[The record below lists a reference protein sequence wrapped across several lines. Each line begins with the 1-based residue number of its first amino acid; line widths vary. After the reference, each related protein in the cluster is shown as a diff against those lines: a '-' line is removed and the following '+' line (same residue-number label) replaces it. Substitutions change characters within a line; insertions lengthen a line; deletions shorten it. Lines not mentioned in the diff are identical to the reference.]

1 MFGQS
6 YWGHGPQYGVIH
18 KQDFTKPGA
27 SSIWLDLVDYGVRDS
42 TELLVVIGN
51 NVIEP
56 RSGFRL
62 HKHPSP
68 KLELITSDT
77 GIGFV
82 SWLQTKT
89 TKPSFSKAIITDQ
102 ELLSAQPADD
112 DLLVLADADGGDVDK
127 KTTYSEFISGIN
139 PPVSGDVGG
148 SVLSTVIEPDAVT
161 YDKMQDVV
169 TANRVLGATVAGT
182 VAEIQVSLEAFGD
195 DAVDSTKL
203 KDVKDLIVY
212 NAAGSVLFTMYGAGS

>member
-89 TKPSFSKAIITDQ
+89 TKPSFDLTNRCVSCSNDSFCYCQGSKM
-102 ELLSAQPADD
+102 S
-112 DLLVLADADGGDVDK
+112 K
-127 KTTYSEFISGIN
+127 MISF
-139 PPVSGDVGG
+139 S
-148 SVLSTVIEPDAVT
+148 
-161 YDKMQDVV
+161 
-169 TANRVLGATVAGT
+169 
-182 VAEIQVSLEAFGD
+182 
-195 DAVDSTKL
+195 
-203 KDVKDLIVY
+203 
-212 NAAGSVLFTMYGAGS
+212 

>member
-1 MFGQS
+1 MCGQS

-27 SSIWLDLVDYGVRDS
+27 SSIWFDLVDYGVRDS

-82 SWLQTKT
+82 SWHCKFQV
-89 TKPSFSKAIITDQ
+89 F
-102 ELLSAQPADD
+102 
-112 DLLVLADADGGDVDK
+112 V
-127 KTTYSEFISGIN
+127 F
-139 PPVSGDVGG
+139 VGRRRG
-148 SVLSTVIEPDAVT
+148 NIHFLT
-161 YDKMQDVV
+161 
-169 TANRVLGATVAGT
+169 R
-182 VAEIQVSLEAFGD
+182 
-195 DAVDSTKL
+195 
-203 KDVKDLIVY
+203 
-212 NAAGSVLFTMYGAGS
+212 